1 MGARGAVP
9 AARSQNELKDE
20 MEVKLYSTARCV
32 WCDRVAILLEKHGA
46 NVEKIDVSGS
56 KELLAEMQAAAKESV
71 TSVPQVVID
80 GKYIGGYTET
90 ERFLKRL

>member
-1 MGARGAVP
+1 
-9 AARSQNELKDE
+9 
-20 MEVKLYSTARCV
+20 MEAKMYRKPRCSC
-32 WCDRVAILLEKHGA
+32 CDRVAKMLEEYDV

-56 KELLAEMQAAAKESV
+56 KELIKEMQKVAGEKV

-80 GKYIGGYTET
+80 EQYIGGYTEV

>member
-1 MGARGAVP
+1 M
-9 AARSQNELKDE
+9 
-20 MEVKLYSTARCV
+20 
-32 WCDRVAILLEKHGA
+32 LEEYGV

-56 KELLAEMQAAAKESV
+56 KELIKEMQEAAGEKV

-80 GKYIGGYTET
+80 EQYIGGYTEV

>member
-1 MGARGAVP
+1 MKA
-9 AARSQNELKDE
+9 K
-20 MEVKLYSTARCV
+20 MYSTPRCS
-32 WCDRVAILLEKHGA
+32 WCDRVARMLEEYEV

-56 KELLAEMQAAAKESV
+56 KELIKEMQEAAGEKV

-80 GKYIGGYTET
+80 EKYIGGYTEV